1 MYENLVG
8 LFLHIQIKSYSE
20 ALCETVGSIMKMDPG
35 RGRNIH
41 PVNFNMEIYLRL
53 NLHPLQEGIIDFR
66 SRETQVSGRK
76 EVISQTARKDKLKF
90 GQFSYSVGNIRDKE
104 DASSHLP
111 VDSFKK
117 DK

>member
-1 MYENLVG
+1 
-8 LFLHIQIKSYSE
+8 
-20 ALCETVGSIMKMDPG
+20 MDHG

-41 PVNFNMEIYLRL
+41 SVNFNKESYLRL
-53 NLHPLQEGIIDFR
+53 NLHPLQEGIIDFWR
-66 SRETQVSGRK
+66 RETQVSGRK
-76 EVISQTARKDKLKF
+76 EVISQTARKEKYKF
-90 GQFSYSVGNIRDKE
+90 GQFSYSVGNIRDRE